1 MTLSQFP
8 WLTTIIF
15 FPILA
20 SAAIPLIP
28 DKEGKGNPIRW
39 YAMVIGLIDFALIV
53 AAFYTQYDFS
63 GSGLQ
68 LVEEYTWIPT
78 LGLKWSVGV
87 DGLSMPLVLLTGFI
101 TTLATLAAWPVTLKP
116 RFFYFLLLAMY
127 GGQIAVFTV
136 QDMLVFFL
144 AWELELIPVYLLLA
158 IWGGYKRLYAATKF
172 ILYTAGSSLFILVA
186 ALAMA
191 FYGDTVT
198 FDLRELSAKDYGL
211 TFQLLV
217 YGGLLLAYAVKL
229 PIVPLHTWLPDAH
242 GEATAPVHMLLAG
255 ILLKMGGYA
264 LIRMNAEML
273 PQAHAYFAPVL
284 VVLGVVN
291 IIYAALT
298 SFAQRNLKRK
308 IAYSSISHMGFVL
321 IGIASYTDLGLSGA
335 VLQMISHGLIGAS
348 LFFLVGATYD
358 RTHTL
363 ILEEMGGVGKRM
375 PKIFAMFTACSLASL
390 ALPGMSGFVAELMV
404 FVGFFTS
411 DAYSLTFRIIVVF
424 LAAVGVILTPIY
436 LLSMLREIF
445 FGAENKELVEHEAL
459 VDAEPR
465 EVFIIACLLVPIIG
479 IGLYP
484 KGMTQIYDMKTI
496 ALNSRMRASVPSLV
510 QTSAQPK
517 TGAIA
522 AIAAMPNSPVQAP
535 ALPLK

>member
-1 MTLSQFP
+1 MTLSSFP
-8 WLTTIIF
+8 WLTTVIF
-15 FPILA
+15 FPLVA
-20 SAAIPLIP
+20 SAAIPFIP
-28 DKEGKGNPIRW
+28 DKEGKGEPIRW
-39 YAMVIGLIDFALIV
+39 YALVISLIDFAIIV

-63 GSGLQ
+63 NPGLQ
-68 LVEEYTWIPT
+68 MVESYSWIPQ
-78 LGLKWSVGV
+78 LELRWSVGV

-101 TTLATLAAWPVTLKP
+101 TTLAALAAWPVTMKTRL
-116 RFFYFLLLAMY
+116 FYFLLLAMY
-127 GGQIAVFTV
+127 GGQIAVFAV

-144 AWELELIPVYLLLA
+144 VWELELIPVYMLLA

-191 FYGDTVT
+191 FYGDSVT
-198 FDLRELSAKDYGL
+198 FDMRALSLKEFGL

-217 YGGLLLAYAVKL
+217 YGGLLVAYAVKL

-273 PQAHAYFAPVL
+273 PQAHAFFAPAL

-335 VLQMISHGLIGAS
+335 VLQMVSHGLIGAS

-363 ILEEMGGVGKRM
+363 ILEEMGGVGKKM
-375 PKIFAMFTACSLASL
+375 PKIFAMFTVCSMASL

-411 DAYSLTFRIIVVF
+411 DAYSLTFRVIVLF

-445 FGAENKELVEHEAL
+445 FGAENKELVSHEAL
-459 VDAEPR
+459 IDAEPR

-484 KGMTQIYDMKTI
+484 KGMTQMYDAKTA
-496 ALNSRMRASVPSLV
+496 ALNARMRGAVPAL
-510 QTSAQPK
+510 A
-517 TGAIA
+517 
-522 AIAAMPNSPVQAP
+522 QAP
-535 ALPLK
+535 DQLDPRSRFTTAAQGAPLQAPPLT